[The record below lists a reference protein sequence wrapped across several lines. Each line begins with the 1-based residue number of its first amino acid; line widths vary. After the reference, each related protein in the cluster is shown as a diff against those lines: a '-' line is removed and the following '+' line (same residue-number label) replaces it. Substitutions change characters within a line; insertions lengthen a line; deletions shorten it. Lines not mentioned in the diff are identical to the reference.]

1 MTGLVACRAVAPA
14 RAVGRLVL
22 ACAFAAGLIDVARP
36 DGPASAPGSQPANL
50 LANGDFDRPDATGAL
65 PAGWTTEHPAN
76 VRRLDLGGQRGGVV
90 QMTGDKQLMG
100 GYGADLLSE
109 KIPIKPNTCY
119 RCTGV
124 TRSDGPNMKV
134 FVRGYGTVTRRV
146 KGELQ
151 TFEDAVYTMRK
162 DIPPTGDWTPFNLDF
177 TIVPFNEFGAHQH
190 RVEYVRIKLWA
201 YWPAGTCWFDNLRF
215 EEVGPL
221 PADAVRHP
229 DAVTHTG
236 VPPRLGPGAETT
248 TAAAFDE
255 EQVWLD
261 AANAFRADEFAKAA
275 ELGEQLVARAGHKGM
290 YRVLLARALA
300 ALQRWSEAEQQA
312 AWLLGDGGA
321 GANSRP
327 AASQPAPQ
335 IDPWQRDWACV
346 VRAEACWHTGRTDEA
361 REWLKR
367 ALREGAAPQART
379 AAEQLSR
386 QIADHED

>member
-1 MTGLVACRAVAPA
+1 MTSAMPRRGIAA
-14 RAVGRLVL
+14 GRLALCLVL
-22 ACAFAAGLIDVARP
+22 AALFVGGARGAVRSDDRAP
-36 DGPASAPGSQPANL
+36 TASSQPANL
-50 LANGDFDRPDATGAL
+50 LVNGDFEQPDATGAL

-76 VRRLDLGGQRGGVV
+76 VRRIDLDGQRGGVV
-90 QMTGDKQLMG
+90 EMTGDKQLMG
-100 GYGADLLSE
+100 GYGVDLLSE
-109 KIPIKPNTCY
+109 KIPIKPNTRY

-146 KGELQ
+146 KGEVK

-162 DIPPTGDWTPFNLDF
+162 DILPTGDWTPFDLDF
-177 TIVPFNEFGAHQH
+177 TIVPFNEFGAYQH

-201 YWPAGTCWFDNLRF
+201 YWPAGTCWFDDVRF

-221 PADAVRHP
+221 PADAARHP

-346 VRAEACWHTGRTDEA
+346 VRAKACWHTGRADEA